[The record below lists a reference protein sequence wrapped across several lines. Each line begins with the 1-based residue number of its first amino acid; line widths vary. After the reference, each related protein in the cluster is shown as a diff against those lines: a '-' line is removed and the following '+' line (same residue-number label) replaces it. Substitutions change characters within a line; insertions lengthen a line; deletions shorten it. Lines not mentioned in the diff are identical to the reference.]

1 MEFIDISADDGNIDD
16 LGEIDTSGQEV
27 YECAALEELD
37 QEDIQDKPSNYG
49 GSLDYESATPI
60 KETRKMMEGPGLEKL
75 MNNLVIANTSYNN
88 PIAPES
94 VEKRLLRIEK
104 ELEDISGD
112 QLRDLSPQTAQK
124 LKDTKGLY
132 SQVSKAYKDR
142 LGTIRKVLTEE
153 LEADGELEMIS
164 LPCIAFDTKDMR
176 RLLNLE
182 RRVHNIETLVGPR
195 ELTDKSL
202 ATELGELAAQAKL
215 IHNDSETLD
224 QFHRRVQEIEKEY
237 ENSLLGRKSKDD
249 RVLHRHAVDQMES
262 QESRVNELYRYLG
275 VLKKYGPILP
285 QLTNRI
291 KEINGISMQQTESLN
306 IIRTID
312 VSIED
317 LQKQVQQWEE
327 VTQTMEQKLTAQEV
341 ELEENIKYFN
351 HTVAKLEDRIRPSN
365 SC

>member
-27 YECAALEELD
+27 YECAALEELN
-37 QEDIQDKPSNYG
+37 QEDIKDKPSNFG
-49 GSLDYESATPI
+49 VSLDYGSTTRI
-60 KETRKMMEGPGLEKL
+60 NETRNMMEGPGLEKL
-75 MNNLVIANTSYNN
+75 MNNLVIANTSYSN
-88 PIAPES
+88 PITPES
-94 VEKRLLRIEK
+94 VEKRLLRIEN
-104 ELEDISGD
+104 ELQEISGE
-112 QLRDLSPQTAQK
+112 QLRDFSPQTAQN

-142 LGTIRKVLTEE
+142 LRTVRRVLTEE
-153 LEADGELEMIS
+153 SEVDGELEMIS
-164 LPCIAFDTKDMR
+164 LPRITFDTKDMR

-182 RRVHNIETLVGPR
+182 RRVHNLETLVGPR
-195 ELTDKSL
+195 KLTDKSL

-215 IHNDSETLD
+215 IHNDSDTLD

-249 RVLHRHAVDQMES
+249 RVLHHHAVDQMES

-285 QLTNRI
+285 QLTNRV
-291 KEINGISMQQTESLN
+291 KEINGISMKQTESLN
-306 IIRTID
+306 LMRTID

-327 VTQTMEQKLTAQEV
+327 VTQTMEQKLTTQEV

-351 HTVAKLEDRIRPSN
+351 HTMAKLEDRIRRSN
-365 SC
+365 SS